1 MLLKQLLIPIHKF
14 FINRIQVI
22 KVPWRSWANLMKN
35 EIMSFACRFVI
46 KARGSL
52 RNLRKHWLPQ
62 LISNWKAVFLMG
74 IEKCCSKRFDI
85 NCSFVDVYF
94 VDNQYPNRDTKRK
107 SHAFSDLG
115 YFLCS
120 KIYQSFRKRWMKN
133 FQLTDIKNFYKSIFK
148 YKQNSRQISLL

>member
-1 MLLKQLLIPIHKF
+1 MLIPIHKF

-22 KVPWRSWANLMKN
+22 NVPWRSWANLMKD

-62 LISNWKAVFLMG
+62 LISNWKPVFLMG
-74 IEKCCSKRFDI
+74 IEKRCSKRFDT
-85 NCSFVDVYF
+85 NCSYF
-94 VDNQYPNRDTKRK
+94 HFLWTYILSTINTPTEILNVKVM
-107 SHAFSDLG
+107 HFLILC

-133 FQLTDIKNFYKSIFK
+133 FQLTDIKNSYKSIFK